1 MLRMFKPFLAMQEEF
16 GNFAQYSCQFVD
28 GSRSRSGDALSPSG
42 RRTPPSPT
50 ASTRISNRPG
60 SKLDG
65 STIISALMQA
75 TGMVSDHQVSY
86 PRQAELGG
94 SSWRAPKASK
104 RA

>member
-16 GNFAQYSCQFVD
+16 GNFDRYSWHFVG
-28 GSRSRSGDALSPSG
+28 GSRTSGGALSPSG
-42 RRTPPSPT
+42 RRTPPTPT
-50 ASTRISNRPG
+50 PSTRISNRPG
-60 SKLDG
+60 SRLDG
-65 STIISALMQA
+65 STIISALKQA

-94 SSWRAPKASK
+94 SSSRARASK

>member
-16 GNFAQYSCQFVD
+16 GNYDQYSCQFVD
-28 GSRSRSGDALSPSG
+28 GSRSRSGGALSPSG
-42 RRTPPSPT
+42 RRTLPSPT
-50 ASTRISNRPG
+50 PSTRISNRPG

-75 TGMVSDHQVSY
+75 TGMVSDHLVSY

-94 SSWRAPKASK
+94 SSSRAQASK
-104 RA
+104 HA

>member
-1 MLRMFKPFLAMQEEF
+1 MH
-16 GNFAQYSCQFVD
+16 GNFDQYSCQFVD
-28 GSRSRSGDALSPSG
+28 GSRSRSGGALSPSG

-50 ASTRISNRPG
+50 PSTRISNRPG

-86 PRQAELGG
+86 PRQAELGA
-94 SSWRAPKASK
+94 SSSRAQASK